1 MTAFIYDVFLL
12 FMLTMALL
20 LAARGRGREAA
31 VLFFYVAGAAYLLHH
46 YFGFQS
52 ALLGQLYNAAG
63 KLAAEWAQ
71 GAVSLPEE
79 WTGGGVRLPDLFD
92 RPFGND
98 VVDALYLIGMG
109 VYTAFLALVLV
120 FTNAVV
126 RMAQFISGLIRR
138 R

>member
-1 MTAFIYDVFLL
+1 MTAFIYDVLLL
-12 FMLTMALL
+12 FMLTMVLL

-31 VLFFYVAGAAYLLHH
+31 VLFFYAAGAAYLLHH

-52 ALLGQLYNAAG
+52 ALFGQLYNAAD

-71 GAVSLPEE
+71 VAVSRPEE

-109 VYTAFLALVLV
+109 IYTAFLALVLV

-126 RMAQFISGLIRR
+126 RIAQFISSLIRR